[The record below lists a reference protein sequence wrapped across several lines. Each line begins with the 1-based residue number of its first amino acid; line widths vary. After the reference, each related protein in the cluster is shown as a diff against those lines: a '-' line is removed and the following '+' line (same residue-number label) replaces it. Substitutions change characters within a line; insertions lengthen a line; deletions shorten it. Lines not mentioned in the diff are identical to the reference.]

1 MAERHF
7 WQIDIF
13 LLKEFLVKLMI
24 WLDAP
29 YNTLEIHG
37 LRIFLSS
44 SYELWRVSRPQP
56 SDRRRGRDQG
66 VNHPG

>member
-1 MAERHF
+1 MDERHF

-13 LLKEFLVKLMI
+13 FLKDFLVRIII

-29 YNTLEIHG
+29 YKTLEIYT

-44 SYELWRVSRPQP
+44 YYDPWREFT
-56 SDRRRGRDQG
+56 
-66 VNHPG
+66 

>member
-13 LLKEFLVKLMI
+13 LLKDVLVRLI
-24 WLDAP
+24 IGLDVP
-29 YNTLEIHG
+29 YDTIDIHT

-44 SYELWRVSRPQP
+44 SYELW
-56 SDRRRGRDQG
+56 
-66 VNHPG
+66 